1 MRVEQRPR
9 ILSLIAQCLMWPNHP
24 EKGNN
29 NNGTR
34 AYLYECFQRQDLV
47 EHLLQHDENEN
58 WGLTNRRERRH
69 QTPRLDR
76 DPSFNSCRCHL
87 HASGLVQFA
96 SGRKHAARRFR
107 LCILRTVVL
116 RCNLKDAKAESDST
130 THSPAA
136 AACQGHAQLDHR
148 TRLITQEHRHCCVT
162 TGPFGPQL
170 GSKSVVICFRGR
182 RGRCGG

>member
-9 ILSLIAQCLMWPNHP
+9 ILSLIAQCLWWPNHP

-58 WGLTNRRERRH
+58 WGLTNLERRH

-76 DPSFNSCRCHL
+76 DPSLIPVDVTYTPPVWYNSQVVANTQRAALDYASCRTAL
-87 HASGLVQFA
+87 QLQ
-96 SGRKHAARRFR
+96 R
-107 LCILRTVVL
+107 
-116 RCNLKDAKAESDST
+116 
-130 THSPAA
+130 
-136 AACQGHAQLDHR
+136 CQGR
-148 TRLITQEHRHCCVT
+148 E
-162 TGPFGPQL
+162 
-170 GSKSVVICFRGR
+170 
-182 RGRCGG
+182 